1 MEGTVLM
8 ECSCIKITEID
19 RKIKEL
25 RNYLIDLQND
35 KPKGDIPLDE
45 ENDICDTLPLICKT
59 NENINQLYE
68 ERSKVIQECPHSL
81 DNQCGCVLTSHLVEI
96 C

>member
-1 MEGTVLM
+1 MEGTDLI
-8 ECSCIKITEID
+8 ECSCIKINEID
-19 RKIKEL
+19 RNIKEL
-25 RNYLIDLQND
+25 RNDLINLQDD

-45 ENDICDTLPLICKT
+45 ENDICDTLPLIRKT
-59 NENINQLYE
+59 NEKINQLYE
-68 ERSKVIQECPHSL
+68 ERIKVIQECPHSL